1 MGSVLWLWEAFLFQ
15 TVTALIHS
23 LYPSF
28 VNKLPPECR
37 AILPHWRRPD
47 QSGRCTV
54 LWLLGSSLWWP
65 PGHTESAW
73 VSTGDQR
80 TLSPGTC
87 PPALKVGADHSC
99 VVWVLVVMS
108 HLKQDRRCKLTREL
122 PVTWTSL
129 ENSHQEGHIR
139 SWNWKRGWV
148 LYWHGWSH
156 SPWAS
161 SWEVKRSAPFPT
173 PFETWSFVS
182 LNLH

>member
-87 PPALKVGADHSC
+87 PPCSQSRSRPQLCCLGTGSDESPEAGQKMQVDKRTA
-99 VVWVLVVMS
+99 S
-108 HLKQDRRCKLTREL
+108 HLDQSWKQSSGR
-122 PVTWTSL
+122 
-129 ENSHQEGHIR
+129 SHQVMKLKTRLG
-139 SWNWKRGWV
+139 SV
-148 LYWHGWSH
+148 L
-156 SPWAS
+156 
-161 SWEVKRSAPFPT
+161 
-173 PFETWSFVS
+173 TWMESFS
-182 LNLH
+182 MS